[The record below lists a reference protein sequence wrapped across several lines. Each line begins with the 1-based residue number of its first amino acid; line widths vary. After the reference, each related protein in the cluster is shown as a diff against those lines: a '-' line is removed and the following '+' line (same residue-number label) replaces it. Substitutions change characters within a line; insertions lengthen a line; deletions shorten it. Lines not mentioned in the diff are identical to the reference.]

1 MRIVSP
7 RSLQQQRRMCVP
19 TRRHTIPTFRFLNC
33 TCLISRCSHTN
44 RTVVSFTKHYVS
56 NAFLYLFC
64 TCLEFC
70 LFSRIDLTKGATS
83 TPSKRRFK
91 QRRRFPELQ
100 KSVSTNRDSFDTHL
114 PFIFCFLSHLSVI
127 HSFCVSFFVY
137 HHTWFFVIIKHT

>member
-7 RSLQQQRRMCVP
+7 RSLQEQQRMCVS

-33 TCLISRCSHTN
+33 TCLISRCNHTN
-44 RTVVSFTKHYVS
+44 RTVVSFTKHYIS

-70 LFSRIDLTKGATS
+70 LFSRIVLTKIATS

-100 KSVSTNRDSFDTHL
+100 KSVSTNRDSFDTYL
-114 PFIFCFLSHLSVI
+114 PFIFCFFVT
-127 HSFCVSFFVY
+127 FVGYTQFFVSLFSF
-137 HHTWFFVIIKHT
+137 TTILGFLL